1 MKHKI
6 QAFIDGLILYDYIL
20 FGASFVLFILFI
32 ILAIVLRERLK
43 TALFLVLFAFAT
55 IMLGPTLG
63 FIEMHKFLYKNE
75 VTLKEN
81 KRLEFAPAVVVK
93 GSLKNLSR
101 FDFKECLVT
110 ASLYKITKNEYK
122 NYLLKFKPIKKQSIL
137 LKDIPKGQSKE
148 FKMIVDPFKYKKEYG
163 ISLEANCK

>member
-1 MKHKI
+1 
-6 QAFIDGLILYDYIL
+6 
-20 FGASFVLFILFI
+20 
-32 ILAIVLRERLK
+32 
-43 TALFLVLFAFAT
+43 
-55 IMLGPTLG
+55 
-63 FIEMHKFLYKNE
+63 LYKNK

-93 GSLKNLSR
+93 GVVKNLSR
-101 FDFKECLVT
+101 FDFKECVVT

-137 LKDIPKGQSKE
+137 LRDIPKDQSKE
-148 FKMIVDPFKYKKEYG
+148 FKMIVDPFRYKKEYG

>member
-32 ILAIVLRERLK
+32 ILAIILRERLK
-43 TALFLVLFAFAT
+43 TALFLVLLAFAT

-63 FIEMHKFLYKNE
+63 YIEMHKFLYKNE

-93 GSLKNLSR
+93 GVVKNLSR
-101 FDFKECLVT
+101 FDFKECVVT

-137 LKDIPKGQSKE
+137 LRDIPKDQSKE
-148 FKMIVDPFKYKKEYG
+148 FKMIVDPFRYKKEYG

>member
-32 ILAIVLRERLK
+32 ILAIILRERLK
-43 TALFLVLFAFAT
+43 TALFLVLLAFAT

-63 FIEMHKFLYKNE
+63 YIEMHKFLYKNE

-93 GSLKNLSR
+93 GAVKNLSR
-101 FDFKECLVT
+101 FDFKECVVT

-148 FKMIVDPFKYKKEYG
+148 FKMIVDPFTYKKEYG
-163 ISLEANCK
+163 ISLGADCR